1 MAVWTYEVSEEH
13 NNYPNLTVYDR
24 LKDGE
29 AAGWRVNANE
39 GYVFYNSNAN
49 NTEIDPETMEE
60 IPVTY
65 YYTVSLLPRTYN
77 WANFDFVA
85 VPRDSVDENYI
96 FGVGDTNKP
105 EIM

>member
-1 MAVWTYEVSEEH
+1 MATYTYEVATDITL
-13 NNYPNLTVYDR
+13 PNMTVYR
-24 LKDGE
+24 KYKDGVHS
-29 AAGWRVNANE
+29 AWRVNTNE
-39 GYVFYNSNAN
+39 GYVMYDTAAN

-65 YYTVSLLPRTYN
+65 YYTILHCPLSWDYRTFTY
-77 WANFDFVA
+77 VA

-96 FGVGDTNKP
+96 FGGGDNDH